1 MLRRIALVALSAS
14 TFAFA
19 EEKPATVEAGIPAP
33 LAKLPAPAVAE
44 FPGGL
49 KLAVSTQQE
58 EAQAHAVLGLDHLH
72 GGWEFEAA
80 RHFAAALKAD
90 PDCLLAQW
98 GLVMT
103 MLTPTPENGATRN
116 AAMDRLLDL
125 VDAQTGSELERGY
138 AYGLIQYFKEGPV
151 AAAEAFRKLS
161 AKFPNDTQAAIFNAL
176 FSRGGYDEFGD
187 ATPAQE
193 RSEKILTDLLE
204 KSPDSTL
211 LLYALLTI
219 RAEAPDLSSWVE
231 SARKLCQ
238 LSPAYPPYW
247 HLLGHYE
254 WRTGHHAQAIE
265 AFAKAS
271 SLYTAWM
278 KANGVTAMDCPGWV
292 MAEEYR
298 AVALASQGN
307 FDAALTAAKALAATP
322 VPMDRAASP
331 GGRMLLWEGETLP
344 ARLLMRRGQKGDAAK
359 ALAALPTAASIA
371 SYREKSLANYYV
383 DGLRFYLD
391 ALRLVDEGKPEQAMV
406 VAAVMAKHGERMATM
421 QDASGIG
428 GERSAW
434 VRGFRALEVL
444 ASELR
449 GRIALAGPKSG
460 HGSAYNW
467 FRSAV
472 DRQTRA
478 SMLLPPA
485 VLTPMNVRLGE
496 FYLATAKPADAVEA
510 YRSALKEFPND
521 KTVLKGL
528 VAALKQ
534 AGLKGEAAE
543 VAKQLAAP

>member
-1 MLRRIALVALSAS
+1 MLRRIALILLSAS
-14 TFAFA
+14 TFAIA
-19 EEKPATVEAGIPAP
+19 EEKPATVDAGIPVQVAN
-33 LAKLPAPAVAE
+33 LPVPAVAE

-49 KLAVSTQQE
+49 KLAVSTESE
-58 EAQAHAVLGLDHLH
+58 EAQAHVVLGLNHLH
-72 GGWEFEAA
+72 GGWEFEAS

-98 GLVMT
+98 GMVMT
-103 MLTPTPENGATRN
+103 MLTATPENGPARN
-116 AAMDRLLDL
+116 TAMDRLLDL
-125 VDAQTGSELERGY
+125 VDAQKGSELERGY
-138 AYGLIQYFKEGPV
+138 AYGLIQYFKEGPAV
-151 AAAEAFRKLS
+151 AAEAFRKLS
-161 AKFPNDTQAAIFNAL
+161 AKFPNDTQMAIFAAL
-176 FSRGGYDEFGD
+176 FGRGGYDEFGD
-187 ATPAQE
+187 PTPDQQ
-193 RSEKILTDLLE
+193 RSEKILADLVE
-204 KSPDSTL
+204 KSPDNTL

-219 RAEAPDLSSWVE
+219 RAEAPDLSSGVE
-231 SARKLCQ
+231 QARKLCQ
-238 LSPAYPPYW
+238 LSPAYPPFF

-254 WRTGHHAQAIE
+254 WRTGHHAQAVE

-271 SLYTAWM
+271 SLYAAWM

-307 FDAALTAAKALAATP
+307 FDAAMTAAKALAVTP
-322 VPMDRAASP
+322 VPMERAASP
-331 GGRMLLWEGETLP
+331 GGRMLLWEGKTLP

-383 DGLRFYLD
+383 DGLRFYLE
-391 ALRLVDEGKPEQAMV
+391 ALRLVDEGNSAQATV
-406 VAAVMAKHGERMATM
+406 VAAVMAKHGERMAKM

-444 ASELR
+444 ASDLC
-449 GRIALAGPKSG
+449 GRIALAGPKAG
-460 HGSAYNW
+460 RGSAYNW
-467 FRSAV
+467 FRAAV

-485 VLTPMNVRLGE
+485 VLTSMNVRLGE
-496 FYLATAKPADAVEA
+496 FYLATGKPTEAVEA
-510 YRSALKEFPND
+510 YRSALKELPND
-521 KTVLKGL
+521 KSVLKGL

-534 AGLKGEAAE
+534 AGQKNEAAE
-543 VAKQLAAP
+543 AAKQLAAP

>member
-1 MLRRIALVALSAS
+1 MLRRIALVVLSTS

-19 EEKPATVEAGIPAP
+19 EEKPATVEAGIPAQV
-33 LAKLPAPAVAE
+33 AKSPLPAVSE

-58 EAQAHAVLGLDHLH
+58 EAQAHVVLGLDHLH

-80 RHFAAALKAD
+80 RHFAVALKAD
-90 PDCLLAQW
+90 PGCLLAQW
-98 GLVMT
+98 GMVMT
-103 MLTPTPENGATRN
+103 MLTPTPENGAARN
-116 AAMDRLLDL
+116 AATDRLLDL
-125 VDAQTGSELERGY
+125 VDAQAGSELERGY
-138 AYGLIQYFKEGPV
+138 AYGLIQYFKEGP
-151 AAAEAFRKLS
+151 AAAGDAFRKLS

-176 FSRGGYDEFGD
+176 FGRGGYDEFGD
-187 ATPAQE
+187 PTPDQE

-204 KSPDSTL
+204 KSPDNTL

-219 RAEAPDLSSWVE
+219 RAEAPDLSRWVE
-231 SARKLCQ
+231 SAQKLCQ
-238 LSPAYPPYW
+238 LSPEYPPYF

-254 WRTGHHAQAIE
+254 WRTGHHAQAVE

-271 SLYTAWM
+271 SLYAAWM
-278 KANGVTAMDCPGWV
+278 KANGVSAMDCPGWV

-298 AVALASQGN
+298 AVALTSQGN
-307 FDAALTAAKALAATP
+307 FDAAMNAAKALAATP
-322 VPMDRAASP
+322 VPMERAASP
-331 GGRMLLWEGETLP
+331 GGRMLLWEGKTLP

-391 ALRLVDEGKPEQAMV
+391 ALRLIDEGNPAQATV

-421 QDASGIG
+421 QDASGVG

-460 HGSAYNW
+460 YGSAYNW

-496 FYLATAKPADAVEA
+496 FHLATGKPADAVEA
-510 YRSALKEFPND
+510 YRAALKEFPND

-528 VAALKQ
+528 VAAYKQ
-534 AGLKGEAAE
+534 AGMKTEAAE
-543 VAKQLAAP
+543 ATKLLAP

>member
-1 MLRRIALVALSAS
+1 MLRRIALVVLSAS
-14 TFAFA
+14 TVAFA
-19 EEKPATVEAGIPAP
+19 EETPTGVDATIPLQVANA
-33 LAKLPAPAVAE
+33 LAPAVTE

-49 KLAVSTQQE
+49 KLAVSTRNE
-58 EAQAHAVLGLDHLH
+58 EAQAHVVLGLDHLH

-98 GLVMT
+98 GMVMT
-103 MLTPTPENGATRN
+103 MLTPTPENGTTRN

-125 VDAQTGSELERGY
+125 VDKEAGSELERGY
-138 AYGLIQYFKEGPV
+138 AYGMIQYFKEGPA

-161 AKFPNDTQAAIFNAL
+161 EKFPNDTQAAIFSAL

-187 ATPAQE
+187 PTPDQE
-193 RSEKILTDLLE
+193 RSDKILADLLE
-204 KSPDSTL
+204 KSPDNTL

-219 RAEAPDLSSWVE
+219 RAEAPDLSPWVE

-238 LSPAYPPYW
+238 LSPSYPPYF

-254 WRTGHHAQAIE
+254 WRTGHHAEAVD

-271 SLYTAWM
+271 SLYAAWM
-278 KANGVTAMDCPGWV
+278 KTNSVTAMDCPGWV

-307 FDAALTAAKALAATP
+307 FDAALSAAKALAATP
-322 VPMDRAASP
+322 VPMERAASQ
-331 GGRMLLWEGETLP
+331 GGRMVLWEGKTLP
-344 ARLLMRRGQKGDAAK
+344 ARLLMRRAQKGDAAK
-359 ALAALPTAASIA
+359 ALAALPAAPEIA
-371 SYREKSLANYYV
+371 AYREKSLANYYV

-391 ALRLVDEGKPEQAMV
+391 ASRLVDEGNLGQATV
-406 VAAVMAKHGERMATM
+406 VSAVMAKHGERMATL
-421 QDASGIG
+421 QNASGVG

-449 GRIALAGPKSG
+449 GRIALAGPKTG
-460 HGSAYNW
+460 YGSAYNW

-496 FYLATAKPADAVEA
+496 YHLATDKPADAVEA

-521 KTVLKGL
+521 KIVLKGL
-528 VAALKQ
+528 VAACKR
-534 AGLKGEAAE
+534 AGLKDEAAE
-543 VAKQLAAP
+543 AAKQLAAP